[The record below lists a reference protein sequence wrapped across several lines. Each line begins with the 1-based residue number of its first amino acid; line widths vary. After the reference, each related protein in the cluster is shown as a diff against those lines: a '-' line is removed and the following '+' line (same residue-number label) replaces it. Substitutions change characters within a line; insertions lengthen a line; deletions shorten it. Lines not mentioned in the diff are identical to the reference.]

1 MVDPDRVRAAV
12 QELARSVSPTAH
24 NRVEVL
30 HGVNLDLLGRRPSEH
45 YGELT
50 LIELET
56 RVKRFGRELDLE
68 LAFFQT
74 NHEGEFV
81 ERLHRLP
88 DAADAV
94 ILNPGPGRT
103 TAMRSVT
110 RSRSPRC
117 PRSRCTCPTSRR
129 ASSGAATRCSRA
141 WWSRRSPARARTA
154 TGRRSSWSN
163 GSSGCEPGSSERA
176 ERLVEA
182 VGEAGLDQLIV
193 GDLVR
198 PGDSGP
204 DASADIRWLT
214 GFTGTSAIAVVGSEA
229 RLFLTDFRYIE
240 RAEREV
246 GEGFERITVEGRLL
260 SELAPRLL
268 GRIGFDDSATSVA
281 SLRKLEAAIADQG
294 TAGELVATSGLVAGL
309 RRRKDAGEQEAI
321 AAAAQL
327 ADEAYRMV
335 LEAGLVGRSER
346 QVAEAAEARIREL
359 GGEPA
364 FPTIVAAGANGAL
377 PHAEASEHEI
387 RAGELVVWD
396 MGAKLDGYCSDCTRT
411 FAAGELGEP
420 AREVYELVRLAQ
432 AAGLEAVGSG
442 VGGTGGR

>member
-1 MVDPDRVRAAV
+1 M
-12 QELARSVSPTAH
+12 SP
-24 NRVEVL
+24 V
-30 HGVNLDLLGRRPSEH
+30 P
-45 YGELT
+45 
-50 LIELET
+50 
-56 RVKRFGRELDLE
+56 
-68 LAFFQT
+68 
-74 NHEGEFV
+74 
-81 ERLHRLP
+81 
-88 DAADAV
+88 
-94 ILNPGPGRT
+94 
-103 TAMRSVT
+103 
-110 RSRSPRC
+110 
-117 PRSRCTCPTSRR
+117 
-129 ASSGAATRCSRA
+129 
-141 WWSRRSPARARTA
+141 
-154 TGRRSSWSN
+154 
-163 GSSGCEPGSSERA
+163 SERA

-214 GFTGTSAIAVVGSEA
+214 GFTGTSAIAVVGAEA
-229 RLFLTDFRYIE
+229 RLFLTDFRYTE

-246 GEGFERITVEGRLL
+246 ADGFERITVEGRLL
-260 SELAPRLL
+260 SELAPRLS

-281 SLRKLEAAIADQG
+281 SLRKLEAAIADRD

-321 AAAAQL
+321 SAAAQL
-327 ADEAYRMV
+327 ADEAYRTV

-396 MGAKLDGYCSDCTRT
+396 MGARLDGYCSDCTRT
-411 FAAGELGEP
+411 FAAGEPGEP
-420 AREVYELVRLAQ
+420 AREVYELVRRAQ

-442 VGGTGGR
+442 VGGREADEAARAIIREAGHEEAFGHGLGHGVGLEVHEPPRLGPRSEDVLESGDVVSVEPGVYLPGRFGVRIEDLVVITAEGHRNLSSLPKQLCVVD